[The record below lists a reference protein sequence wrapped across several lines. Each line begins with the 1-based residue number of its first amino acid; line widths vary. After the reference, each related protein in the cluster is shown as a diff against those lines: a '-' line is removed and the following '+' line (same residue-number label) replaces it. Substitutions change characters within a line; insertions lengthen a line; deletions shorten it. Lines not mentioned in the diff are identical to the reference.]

1 MSNPELVL
9 ASGSPY
15 RRQLLDR
22 LGLDFAVDVPQVD
35 ERPLAG
41 EDPAALVTRLAQLK
55 ARTVA
60 ARRPGTVVIG
70 SDQVAVRDREVLGK
84 PGTET
89 AAVDQLRRSSG
100 QPVEFL
106 TAVAIIDGRSPG
118 AEPLLHM
125 DVTRV
130 QFRVARNRRDRA
142 LCEPGQTA

>member
-1 MSNPELVL
+1 MSNPELVM

-22 LGLDFAVDVPQVD
+22 LGLVDVPQAD

-60 ARRPGTVVIG
+60 ARRPGTIVIG

-84 PGTET
+84 PGT
-89 AAVDQLRRSSG
+89 A
-100 QPVEFL
+100 
-106 TAVAIIDGRSPG
+106 
-118 AEPLLHM
+118 
-125 DVTRV
+125 
-130 QFRVARNRRDRA
+130 NRIRRA
-142 LCEPGQTA
+142 LALKEQE